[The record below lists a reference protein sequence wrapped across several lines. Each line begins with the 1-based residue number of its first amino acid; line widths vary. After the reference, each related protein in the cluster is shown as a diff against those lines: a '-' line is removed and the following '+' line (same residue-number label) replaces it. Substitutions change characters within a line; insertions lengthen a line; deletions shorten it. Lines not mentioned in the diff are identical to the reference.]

1 MPSRS
6 IPASYAEAKG
16 GDAGREFERIV
27 EAAHRGADLGLE
39 VLAGHGLNYTNV
51 IRIAG
56 VPEIV
61 ELNIGHSIVSRAVLV
76 GMERA
81 VRDMVALLGH

>member
-1 MPSRS
+1 M
-6 IPASYAEAKG
+6 
-16 GDAGREFERIV
+16 
-27 EAAHRGADLGLE
+27 
-39 VLAGHGLNYTNV
+39 LAGHGLNYTNV